1 MKANLLPLAAVLA
14 ILIAVPLSLGQAA
27 DPEAV
32 PLAEESLNFS
42 EPILDEQRNRD
53 IEEQVTNLFY
63 FARNHE
69 KSGNLPGA
77 VESYRKVLE
86 IDPGNY
92 RTMNNIAALLIRM
105 NLWEESLGYLQ
116 NSIQLNDHYVPA
128 LINLGIVHAR
138 NGNSSEAERALLKAL
153 SLEEQNRSALFNIAA
168 LYENEGYYD
177 KARGYYQRLQT
188 LGESE
193 GINGMKRL
201 DNK

>member
-1 MKANLLPLAAVLA
+1 MIRKRLLFLA
-14 ILIAVPLSLGQAA
+14 IFIAILLTLGQASA
-27 DPEAV
+27 TETI
-32 PLAEESLNFS
+32 PLSEESLNFEVK
-42 EPILDEQRNRD
+42 EPPPERNRD

-138 NGNSSEAERALLKAL
+138 NGNSSEAERALLKAV
-153 SLEEQNRSALFNIAA
+153 SLEEQNRSALFNIAV
-168 LYENEGYYD
+168 LYENEGSYD
-177 KARGYYQRLQT
+177 RARGYYQKLQT

-193 GINGMKRL
+193 GINGIKRL
-201 DNK
+201 ENK

>member
-1 MKANLLPLAAVLA
+1 MIRRRLLFLA

-27 DPEAV
+27 DPESI
-32 PLAEESLNFS
+32 PLSEESLNFS

-116 NSIQLNDHYVPA
+116 SSIQLNDHYVPA

-153 SLEEQNRSALFNIAA
+153 SLEEQNHSALFNIAV
-168 LYENEGYYD
+168 LYENEGSYD
-177 KARGYYQRLQT
+177 KARGYYQKLQT

-193 GINGMKRL
+193 GIRGMKRL
-201 DNK
+201 ESK

>member
-1 MKANLLPLAAVLA
+1 MIRRRLLFLA

-32 PLAEESLNFS
+32 PLAEESLNFEVK
-42 EPILDEQRNRD
+42 EPPQARNRD

-116 NSIQLNDHYVPA
+116 SSIQLNDHYVPA

>member
-1 MKANLLPLAAVLA
+1 MIRRRLLFLA

-27 DPEAV
+27 APESV
-32 PLAEESLNFS
+32 PLAEESLNFEVK
-42 EPILDEQRNRD
+42 EPPHERNRD

-116 NSIQLNDHYVPA
+116 SSIQLNDHYVPA

-153 SLEEQNRSALFNIAA
+153 SLEEQNHSALFNIAV
-168 LYENEGYYD
+168 LYENEGSYD
-177 KARGYYQRLQT
+177 KARGYYQKLQT

-193 GINGMKRL
+193 GIRGMKRL
-201 DNK
+201 ESK

>member
-1 MKANLLPLAAVLA
+1 MIRRRLLFLA

-27 DPEAV
+27 APESV

-138 NGNSSEAERALLKAL
+138 NGNSSEAERALLKAV
-153 SLEEQNRSALFNIAA
+153 SLEEQNRSALFNIAV
-168 LYENEGYYD
+168 LYENEGSYD
-177 KARGYYQRLQT
+177 RARGYYQRLQT

>member
-1 MKANLLPLAAVLA
+1 MIRRRLLFLA

-27 DPEAV
+27 APESV
-32 PLAEESLNFS
+32 PLAEESLNFEVK
-42 EPILDEQRNRD
+42 EPPQERNRD

-116 NSIQLNDHYVPA
+116 SSIQLNDHYVPA

-138 NGNSSEAERALLKAL
+138 NGNSSEAERALLKAV
-153 SLEEQNRSALFNIAA
+153 SLEEQNRSALFNIAV
-168 LYENEGYYD
+168 LYENEGSYD
-177 KARGYYQRLQT
+177 RARGYYQRLQT